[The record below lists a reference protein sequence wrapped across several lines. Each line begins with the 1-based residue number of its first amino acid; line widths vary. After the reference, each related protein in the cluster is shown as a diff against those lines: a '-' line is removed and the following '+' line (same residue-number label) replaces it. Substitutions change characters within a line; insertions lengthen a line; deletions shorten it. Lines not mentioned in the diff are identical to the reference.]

1 MQTRLSCL
9 CNACSPILFIML
21 LYVIQ
26 KLVNSQLDTPDNNVR
41 PPPAVYSDHLTCAA
55 GMTRHVRRSEHPILP
70 AENCVCFSE
79 SAMTSDMAALD
90 VLLA

>member
-1 MQTRLSCL
+1 
-9 CNACSPILFIML
+9 ML

-41 PPPAVYSDHLTCAA
+41 PPPAVCSDNLACAA
-55 GMTRHVRRSEHPILP
+55 GMTRDVRRLEHRTLL
-70 AENCVCFSE
+70 AKNSVCFSE